1 MAKKIAFIGD
11 LETVLGFKSLGA
23 VTYEV
28 SRMGE
33 LPEIVSEVL
42 KENFGAV
49 FITDEVES
57 WLGEDLV
64 KLENK
69 TVVLTIPSCKTRK
82 DMGFKN
88 LEKLVEKSIGIA
100 KLFDK
105 V

>member
-11 LETVLGFKSLGA
+11 LETIIGFKSFGA
-23 VTYEV
+23 DVYEV
-28 SRMGE
+28 SKKEDLRK
-33 LPEIVSEVL
+33 VFDEVL
-42 KENFGAV
+42 KSDYGTI
-49 FITDEVES
+49 FITDLVEE
-57 WLGEDLV
+57 WLGEDLE

-82 DMGFKN
+82 DMGFRN
-88 LEKLVEKSIGIA
+88 LEILVEKSIGIA

>member
-33 LPEIVSEVL
+33 LPEIVSKVL

>member
-1 MAKKIAFIGD
+1 LAKKIAFIGD

-33 LPEIVSEVL
+33 LPEIVSKVL